1 MSIDQKYQV
10 IRIKYHGTA
19 IRSEIMQNIFMPF
32 FTTKQTGTGL
42 GLAIV
47 KKIIALHQ
55 GIILIQNN
63 ENNIGVTVEIAL
75 PSNTI
80 QN

>member
-1 MSIDQKYQV
+1 
-10 IRIKYHGTA
+10 
-19 IRSEIMQNIFMPF
+19 MQNIFMPF

-75 PSNTI
+75 PSNRI

>member
-1 MSIDQKYQV
+1 
-10 IRIKYHGTA
+10 
-19 IRSEIMQNIFMPF
+19 MPF

-75 PSNTI
+75 PNNRI